1 MVRIVAVKS
10 RHASISVCG
19 AFLLFTASQH
29 MLEEPFATAWYPQA
43 MQPPLTTLPTPSAPR
58 FQRWAPQAP
67 PELTFTYNLM
77 RSGSFIKLYHLGPLG
92 ELQALVAASGLAG
105 LPGASFVLCA
115 CDALTSRGWLA
126 TNNQPDPFCS
136 SGNIAV
142 PQRADPGGALMQDR
156 EGSK

>member
-1 MVRIVAVKS
+1 MWSFRPVQSHTA
-10 RHASISVCG
+10 HAKG
-19 AFLLFTASQH
+19 AFVTGLYSQALH
-29 MLEEPFATAWYPQA
+29 PTRTLHITTHTPF
-43 MQPPLTTLPTPSAPR
+43 TPSPLPAPR

-67 PELTFTYNLM
+67 PELTFTYNLI
-77 RSGSFIKLYHLGPLG
+77 RSGSFIKLYHLGPLA

-105 LPGASFVLCA
+105 LPGASFVSCA

-156 EGSK
+156 EASK